1 MEDFKSIG
9 NGKTEVLRS
18 SAIRFIE
25 NITAECILH
34 NTTRQIFIWQKREEA
49 MAGTASNEFH
59 KCSTKSYKE
68 NPMYYLTYYQN
79 YFNSLFPALS

>member
-1 MEDFKSIG
+1 MRTHVMEDFKSIG

-34 NTTRQIFIWQKREEA
+34 RIAFYQSLHINRGIHLLGQHYLL
-49 MAGTASNEFH
+49 TASG
-59 KCSTKSYKE
+59 
-68 NPMYYLTYYQN
+68 MG
-79 YFNSLFPALS
+79 